1 MRKFLIII
9 FLSPLILTSGAY
21 AKLSKAAWMDV
32 YRGCYENSEKTK
44 FFEQYCTCFVN
55 GFDAKFSD
63 SELDNFLRTT
73 SDVTKEP
80 LFTKITRQCY
90 DKYK

>member
-9 FLSPLILTSGAY
+9 FLSLLLTGGAY
-21 AKLSKAAWMDV
+21 AKLSKTAWMDV
-32 YRGCYENSEKTK
+32 YRGCYENSDKSK
-44 FFEQYCTCFVN
+44 FFQQYCTCFVD

-63 SELDNFLRTT
+63 TELDNFLLTT
-73 SDVTKEP
+73 PDVTKEP
-80 LFTKITRQCY
+80 LFIKITRRCY

>member
-1 MRKFLIII
+1 
-9 FLSPLILTSGAY
+9 
-21 AKLSKAAWMDV
+21 MDV
-32 YRGCYENSEKTK
+32 YRGCYENSKKTK

-63 SELDNFLRTT
+63 SELNNFLRTT

-80 LFTKITRQCY
+80 LFNKITRQRY